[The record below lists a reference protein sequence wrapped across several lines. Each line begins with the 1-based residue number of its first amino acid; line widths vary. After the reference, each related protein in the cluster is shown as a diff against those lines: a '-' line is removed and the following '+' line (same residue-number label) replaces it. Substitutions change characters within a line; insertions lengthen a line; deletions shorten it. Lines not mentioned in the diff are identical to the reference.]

1 MYRYLFG
8 GLSMKKSLVFL
19 SLLLVVV
26 LFVSFTPASVLY
38 AYGLIGDGLEY
49 LTASIMKTK

>member
-1 MYRYLFG
+1 
-8 GLSMKKSLVFL
+8 MKKSLVFL